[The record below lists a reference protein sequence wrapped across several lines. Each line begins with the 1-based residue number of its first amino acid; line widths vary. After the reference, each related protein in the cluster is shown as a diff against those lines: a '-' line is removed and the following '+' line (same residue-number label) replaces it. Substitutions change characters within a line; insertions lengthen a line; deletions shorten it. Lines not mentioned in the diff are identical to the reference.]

1 MSADR
6 PTFSPFWHRVRA
18 MRPRLRPHV
27 QSTRQFYRGQRWH
40 VVHDPSSNQFYRLNP
55 VAYEFVALLDG
66 KRTVEEV
73 WQLAL
78 ANHGDDAPT
87 QHEAIQLISQLY
99 SSNLLAVDD
108 SPEIDQ
114 LLRRGS
120 ERRAKFFQQQAI
132 GLMYFKFRLFNPDR
146 ILSTIEPILRPALN
160 QWGFI
165 AWAVFV
171 LSVLAMLIPYFGEL
185 QNGVDQTITSA
196 NWGWLMVVF
205 VITKLWHETGHGVI
219 CKRFGGNVPEFGLM
233 MLVLLPSPFVDA
245 SACWTFQSKWRR
257 MAVGAGGMIFEL
269 FLAAIAGIVW
279 LSVPD
284 GLLRQIA
291 YNAMFTASVSTVLF
305 NANPL
310 MRFDGYYILSDL
322 LEIPNLQQRSTAM
335 LKWFFERFVYQIKE
349 ATPPTSIRDEQVW
362 LVIYGV
368 ASFIYRIFVF
378 ISITTYLLGKLFAIG
393 VFLAI
398 WSAAAWFIIP
408 IGGFIHWLA
417 TEQRLG
423 DHRLRAVATSLLL
436 IVSAALIIGVIP
448 APDRR
453 RGEGVIESVSK
464 SGIFSH
470 VDGFVEKVHKRPG
483 EFVRKGEPIVT
494 MSSRQLEARLELVT
508 GMLTENESLWRDAI
522 VTNPAAAQIAEQKVE
537 TLHRQREVL
546 LEKQSQLIVRAP
558 HDGVIVTQDP
568 VVMLGMLVKEG
579 RPICELVDPA
589 SIRVVAAMSQEEALW
604 LYERPR
610 EDYSVELR
618 LVSNVGHT
626 FEGGSV
632 RVIDAGQRRLAHQSL
647 SYVGGGTIEVDQS
660 KEGAGAAKNPQFEV
674 QIDPVLD
681 HDGHVADWPGLPGE
695 RVKVRFALKWR
706 PLIGQ
711 WVDRM
716 QKLIYGRVNL

>member
-1 MSADR
+1 
-6 PTFSPFWHRVRA
+6 
-18 MRPRLRPHV
+18 
-27 QSTRQFYRGQRWH
+27 
-40 VVHDPSSNQFYRLNP
+40 
-55 VAYEFVALLDG
+55 
-66 KRTVEEV
+66 
-73 WQLAL
+73 
-78 ANHGDDAPT
+78 
-87 QHEAIQLISQLY
+87 
-99 SSNLLAVDD
+99 
-108 SPEIDQ
+108 
-114 LLRRGS
+114 
-120 ERRAKFFQQQAI
+120 
-132 GLMYFKFRLFNPDR
+132 
-146 ILSTIEPILRPALN
+146 
-160 QWGFI
+160 
-165 AWAVFV
+165 
-171 LSVLAMLIPYFGEL
+171 
-185 QNGVDQTITSA
+185 
-196 NWGWLMVVF
+196 
-205 VITKLWHETGHGVI
+205 
-219 CKRFGGNVPEFGLM
+219 
-233 MLVLLPSPFVDA
+233 
-245 SACWTFQSKWRR
+245 

-269 FLAAIAGIVW
+269 FLAAVAGIIW

-335 LKWFFERFVYQIKE
+335 LKWFFERFVYRIKE
-349 ATPPTSIRDEQVW
+349 ATPPTSLRDEQVW

-378 ISITTYLLGKLFAIG
+378 LSITMYLLGKLFAIG

-398 WSAAAWFIIP
+398 WSAAAWFLIP
-408 IGGFIHWLA
+408 IGGFVHWLA

-423 DHRLRAVATSLLL
+423 DHRLRAVATSLVL
-436 IVSAALIIGVIP
+436 IVAAALLIGVIP

-453 RGEGVIESVSK
+453 RGEGVIESMSK

-470 VDGFVEKVHKRPG
+470 VDGFVDKVHKRPG

-494 MSSRQLEARLELVT
+494 MSSRQLEARLDLVT
-508 GMLTENESLWRDAI
+508 GMLAENESLWRDAI

-537 TLHRQREVL
+537 TLRRQREVL
-546 LEKQSQLIVRAP
+546 LEKQAQLVVRAP

-568 VVMLGMLVKEG
+568 IVMLGMLVKEG

-589 SIRVVAAMSQEEALW
+589 SLRVVAAMSQEEALW

-610 EDYSVELR
+610 EDYSVEMR

-632 RVIDAGQRRLAHQSL
+632 RVIDAGQRRLSHQSL
-647 SYVGGGTIEVDQS
+647 SYLGGGTIEVDQS
-660 KEGAGAAKNPQFEV
+660 KEGAGSAKNPQFEV
-674 QIDPVLD
+674 QIDPKAYT
-681 HDGHVADWPGLPGE
+681 DGRVVEWLGLPGE

-711 WVDRM
+711 WVDHV
-716 QKLIYGRVNL
+716 QKLMYGRVNL